1 MQSRRTYSFFNH
13 TFLKNR
19 EPSKLPQGFLFSTSF
34 ITKPISKRMLAM
46 FATLSFLVLS
56 LLFLT
61 WIRISQLQSGYAL
74 AKLETEQLSLQEQ
87 ARALELEIAVLK
99 RPERVRRIAIQELK
113 LMMPAAHQIIRHQ
126 KSLDTK
132 NAPAH

>member
-1 MQSRRTYSFFNH
+1 MHSKRTYSFFNH

-19 EPSKLPQGFLFSTSF
+19 EPGKLPLGSLFSTSF
-34 ITKPISKRMLAM
+34 ITKPISQRMMVM

-61 WIRISQLQSGYAL
+61 WIRISQMQSGYAL
-74 AKLETEQLSLQEQ
+74 AKLETQHLALQEQ

-99 RPERVRRIAIQELK
+99 RPERVRRIAVQELK
-113 LMMPAAHQIIRHQ
+113 LMMPSAHQIIRHQ
-126 KSLDTK
+126 KSLDKT
-132 NAPAH
+132 NAPVH